1 MQTTLTIL
9 RPDAEPETV
18 VIDMA
23 PRPSFD
29 EICKALQPYF
39 GLAYTEHVSILGEDG
54 KPADMFVDENGHI
67 TGLPRNEKATEHY
80 RRGWLKQHPNAAP
93 ESLHFIVGTA
103 VVFDRRVWY

>member
-9 RPDAEPETV
+9 RPGAEPETV

-23 PRPSFD
+23 PRPTLHDIQAVLF
-29 EICKALQPYF
+29 PYF
-39 GLAYTEHVSILGEDG
+39 GRAYTERVAILGEDG
-54 KPADMFVDENGHI
+54 KPTDMFVDENGHI

-80 RRGWLKQHPNAAP
+80 RRNWLKQHPNAAP

-103 VVFDRRVWY
+103 VVFDRRVWF